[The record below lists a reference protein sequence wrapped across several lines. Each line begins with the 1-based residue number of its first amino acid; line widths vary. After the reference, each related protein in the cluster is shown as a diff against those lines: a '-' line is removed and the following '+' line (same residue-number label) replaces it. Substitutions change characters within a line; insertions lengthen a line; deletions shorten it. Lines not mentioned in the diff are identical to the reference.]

1 VTYSIN
7 GSETDAVPRPGQCLR
22 TFLREQGTF
31 GVRKGCDSG
40 DCGACTV
47 WLDGTPVHSCVTPA
61 FRARG
66 HDVTTVEG
74 LADGDE
80 LHPAQHGFADAQGFQ
95 CGFCTSGMI
104 MTAAKLTP
112 EQRADLPH
120 ALKGNLC
127 RCTGYRAIEDA
138 INGVPHVEVT
148 RAGASAGHNAA
159 APGARAIVTG
169 KALFTLD
176 LPPDGL
182 LHMKLLRSPHAHARV
197 VAVDTS
203 AALAVPGVRAVF
215 THRDA
220 PPALYSSGR
229 HEHLTDDPDDT
240 RVLDDVVRHVGQRVA
255 AVVAETVAAAEEG
268 VRALVVEYEVLPAV
282 FDPELAMRPGAPV
295 IHAKPAAESRIAF
308 PERNTVAEIHGHLGD
323 VAAGFDEADVI
334 YEQIYHTQRVQH
346 AAMETHGC
354 VAWVDERGALTV
366 RTSTQV
372 PFLTRQALCTVFNL
386 PPEHV
391 RVLTVRVGGGF
402 GGKQEM
408 LVEDVA
414 ALAAL
419 RLGRP
424 VQLELTREEQFTG
437 TTSRHPM
444 AIWVRAGAREDGTL
458 TALQLRV
465 VSDTGAYGNH
475 AAGVVHHGCGESVAV
490 YRCPNKKVDAYAV
503 YTNTV
508 PAGAFRGYGL
518 SQTIFAI
525 ESTMDELARLLH
537 IDPVSFRERNV
548 VRPGD
553 PMVSVSNELDD
564 VEYGSYGLDQ
574 CLTLVRDALADS
586 RHSVPAPGPGWL
598 LGDGVALSLINTI
611 PPRGHYAETD
621 VRLLPD
627 GTYQLMVGTTEFGNG
642 TSTVHI
648 QLAAT
653 ALGTTPDRV
662 AIAQSDTA
670 LVVHDTGAYGST
682 GVVVAGK
689 ATLLAAQALRQRLQ
703 EAAAVLTAMPPA
715 ECELTE
721 DGVVCG
727 SGTVL
732 GLPELHR
739 RATEAGLPV
748 QAHAATDGSP
758 RSVAFNVHGFRVAV
772 RPRTGE
778 IMILKSVHAADAGVV
793 LNPMQLVGQIEGG
806 VAQAIGAAVYEEMR
820 IGPDGRVVN
829 PSLRGYHL
837 PQFADVPHTEVL
849 VAKTADTLGPMGA
862 KSMSESPFNPVAPAL
877 ANAVRDATGV
887 RLTSLPLSRDRVWEA
902 LAHAGVTAEDP
913 AGGPV
918 PHPVP
923 GLPVETAVERR

>member
-1 VTYSIN
+1 MSYSID
-7 GSETDAVPRPGQCLR
+7 GTETTATPRPGQCLR
-22 TFLREQGTF
+22 TFLREQGAF
-31 GVRKGCDSG
+31 GVRKGCDAG

-66 HDVTTVEG
+66 RDVTTVAG

-80 LHPAQHGFADAQGFQ
+80 LHPVQRGFLAAQGFQ

-104 MTAAKLTP
+104 MTAAALSDA
-112 EQRADLPH
+112 QRADLPH

-127 RCTGYRAIEDA
+127 RCTGYRAIEDS
-138 INGVPHVEVT
+138 INGVAHVAEPEP
-148 RAGASAGHNAA
+148 GAAAGHNAP
-159 APGARAIVTG
+159 APDARAIVTG
-169 KALFTLD
+169 TALFTLD
-176 LPPDGL
+176 LPPAGL
-182 LHMKLLRSPHAHARV
+182 LHMKLLRSPHAHALIK
-197 VAVDTS
+197 AIDTS
-203 AALAVPGVRAVF
+203 AALAVPGVRLVL
-215 THRDA
+215 THEDA
-220 PPALYSSGR
+220 PKRLYSSAR
-229 HEHLTDDPDDT
+229 HEHMTDNPDDT

-255 AVVAETVAAAEEG
+255 AVVAETVAAAEAG
-268 VRALVVEYEVLPAV
+268 VRALVVDYELLDAV

-295 IHAKPAAESRIAF
+295 IHDKPAEESRIAF
-308 PERNTVAEIHGHLGD
+308 PERNTVAEIHGNLGD
-323 VAAGFDEADVI
+323 VAAGFDSADVV
-334 YEQIYHTQRVQH
+334 YEQIFHTQRVQH
-346 AAMETHGC
+346 AALETHGC
-354 VAWVDERGALTV
+354 VAWVDEHGALTV

-372 PFLTRQALCTVFNL
+372 PFLTRQALCAVFNL

-414 ALAAL
+414 SLAAL

-424 VQLELTREEQFTG
+424 VQLELTREEQFIG

-465 VSDTGAYGNH
+465 VSDTGAYANH
-475 AAGVVHHGCGESVAV
+475 AVGVLHHGCGESVAV
-490 YRCPNKKVDAYAV
+490 YRCANKKVDAYAV

-518 SQTIFAI
+518 SQTVFAI

-537 IDPVSFRERNV
+537 IDPIAFRERNV

-574 CLTLVRDALADS
+574 CLSLVRDALADAPE
-586 RHSVPAPGPGWL
+586 PAPGPGWL
-598 LGDGVALSLINTI
+598 TGDGVALALINTI
-611 PPRGHYAETD
+611 PPRGHHAEAD
-621 VRLLPD
+621 VRLLAD

-642 TSTVHI
+642 TSTVHV

-653 ALGTTPDRV
+653 ALHTTPDRV

-670 LVVHDTGAYGST
+670 LVAHDTGAYGST
-682 GVVVAGK
+682 GIVVAGK
-689 ATLLAAQALRQRLQ
+689 ATLLAAEALRERLQ
-703 EAAAVLTAMPPA
+703 AAAAVLTTLEPG
-715 ECELTE
+715 ECELTA

-727 SGTVL
+727 DGIVL

-739 RATEAGLPV
+739 RAAEGGLPV
-748 QAHAATDGSP
+748 AAHAVTDGSP

-778 IMILKSVHAADAGVV
+778 IRILKSVQAADAGVV

-820 IGPDGRVVN
+820 IDAGGHVVN
-829 PSLRGYHL
+829 PALRGYHV
-837 PQFADVPHTEVL
+837 PQFADVPHTRVL
-849 VAKTADTLGPMGA
+849 VAKTEDALGPLGA

-887 RLTSLPLSRDRVWEA
+887 RLTSLPLGRDRVWEA
-902 LAHAGVTAEDP
+902 LALAGVTADDP
-913 AGGPV
+913 AGGPAHAV
-918 PHPVP
+918 SVLA
-923 GLPVETAVERR
+923 GLPEETAVERR